1 MKKNISVFITLL
13 IAILALT
20 ACGTKEARIDKKVVI
35 GVTPVPHTAILEN
48 VVKPILAKEGIE
60 IEIKEFTDYV
70 TPNLALADGSI
81 DANYFQH
88 IPYLNNFKKK
98 RGLDLT
104 AVTKVHIP
112 PTALYSDKI
121 SSLKELAKGSLVAI
135 PNDPTNEGRALLLL
149 EKADLIKLADDVELT
164 ATPADIINNPKNLEF
179 KELEAAQLPRILKD
193 VDAAVITA
201 NYAIEAGL
209 KPAEDAIIK
218 EDASSPYA
226 NVLAVRTEDKD
237 NPAIKKLAEAL
248 NSQAVKDFIIE
259 KYQGNI
265 IPAF

>member
-1 MKKNISVFITLL
+1 MRKSLNIITVLL
-13 IAILALT
+13 IAVIVLT
-20 ACGTKEARIDKKVVI
+20 ACGKKEASIEKKIVI
-35 GVTPVPHTAILEN
+35 GVTPVPHTAILNN
-48 VVKPILAKEGIE
+48 VVKPILAKEGII

-88 IPYLNNFKKK
+88 IPYLNNFKEK

-104 AVTKVHIP
+104 EVTKVHIP

-121 SSLKELAKGSLVAI
+121 DSLDKLSKGDLVAI
-135 PNDPTNEGRALLLL
+135 PNDATNEGRALLLL
-149 EKADLIKLADDVELT
+149 ERAGLIKLAEDVELV
-164 ATPADIINNPKNLEF
+164 ATPADIVDNPKKLEF
-179 KELEAAQLPRILKD
+179 KELEAAQLPRILQD

-218 EDASSPYA
+218 EDATSPYA

-237 NPAIKKLAEAL
+237 NPTIKKLAEAL
-248 NSQAVKDFIIE
+248 NSQEVKEFIIE